1 MHPNSSDYYN
11 RKKVYSNLGFKETI
25 FEDEFEQDIVRG
37 WVISDNAVMNKI
49 EEVYSEALER
59 DESQFIFAVTIQ
71 NHQPYSA
78 GTYSKEEQVDML
90 DAMDNEQATHVLKEQ
105 LVDFSTGI
113 DNSSKALCQLV
124 NYLKKSEGYSA
135 MELVEYDYVY
145 GKRYSEDMFE

>member
-78 GTYSKEEQVDML
+78 GTYSKEEQVDIL
-90 DAMDNEQATHVLKEQ
+90 ALGIDNVLKEQ
-105 LVDFSTGI
+105 LSDFSTGI

>member
-78 GTYSKEEQVDML
+78 GTYSKEEQVDIL
-90 DAMDNEQATHVLKEQ
+90 ATVSNGS
-105 LVDFSTGI
+105 FSNTVVSPSI
-113 DNSSKALCQLV
+113 KSKIFGS
-124 NYLKKSEGYSA
+124 NTI
-135 MELVEYDYVY
+135 
-145 GKRYSEDMFE
+145 

>member
-1 MHPNSSDYYN
+1 MVIIQLQCIQILVIIIT
-11 RKKVYSNLGFKETI
+11 RKVYSNLGFKETI

-78 GTYSKEEQVDML
+78 GTYSKEEQVDIL
-90 DAMDNEQATHVLKEQ
+90 ALGIDNVLKEQ

-113 DNSSKALCQLV
+113 DNSSKHYV
-124 NYLKKSEGYSA
+124 NW
-135 MELVEYDYVY
+135 
-145 GKRYSEDMFE
+145 